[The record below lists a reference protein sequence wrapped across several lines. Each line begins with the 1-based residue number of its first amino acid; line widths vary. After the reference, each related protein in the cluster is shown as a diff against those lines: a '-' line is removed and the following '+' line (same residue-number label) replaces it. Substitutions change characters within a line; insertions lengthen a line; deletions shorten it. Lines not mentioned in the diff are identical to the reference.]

1 MPSDP
6 PVLHA
11 YQVMH
16 AYWHAHI
23 HVTPFLKILAMG
35 LKYILHPI
43 ASTSQINILVDNSND
58 KRDKINK

>member
-6 PVLHA
+6 QVLHA
-11 YQVMH
+11 YHVMH

-23 HVTPFLKILAMG
+23 HVTSLLKILAMG

-43 ASTSQINILVDNSND
+43 ASSSQINILVDNNND